1 MDLSTTYLGLKLP
14 HPLMPGASPM
24 VDDLDNVRRL
34 EDAGAAA
41 IVMHSLFEEQIS
53 REQVATF
60 VHTESHGQSF
70 AEALTYFPSP
80 EAFALGPEEYLEHV
94 RKVKQA
100 VSVPVIG
107 SLNGFTLGGWLDY
120 ARLIEQAG
128 ADALELNVYFLG
140 SDPAE
145 SGAAIEE
152 RTVEMVKAVR
162 GAVRIPV
169 AVKLSPFYTSLAHFA
184 GQLDEAGADG
194 LVLFNRFYQPDIDVE
209 ELQVRRQI
217 HLSTSAELPLRLPWL
232 ALLSPKVKALPGRQR
247 RRSHHPRRGEVG
259 DDRRPRG
266 AARLLPAQA
275 GPGAPGDPEGRARPV
290 ARGARV
296 RLPAAD
302 AGEHEPGGLPR
313 PRGLRAGQLHA
324 HAPELEN
331 VAVASPTLEAHRPGP
346 SPGRCA
352 TPLEAGPAAVRH

>member
-24 VDDLDNVRRL
+24 VDNIDTVRQL
-34 EDAGAAA
+34 EDAGASA

-107 SLNGFTLGGWLDY
+107 SLNGFTHGGWLDY
-120 ARLIEQAG
+120 AKLIEQAG

-140 SDPAE
+140 SDPDE
-145 SGAAIEE
+145 SGESIEE
-152 RTVEMVKAVR
+152 RTVKMVKAIR
-162 GAVRIPV
+162 EAVRIPV
-169 AVKLSPFYTSLAHFA
+169 AVKLSPYYTSLAQFTV
-184 GQLDEAGADG
+184 QLDAAGADG

-217 HLSTSAELPLRLPWL
+217 HLSTSAELPLRLTWL
-232 ALLSPKVKALPGRQR
+232 ALLSPRVKASLAVSGGVHNLLDVVQSVMTGAHAVQLVSCLLKRGP
-247 RRSHHPRRGEVG
+247 SHLATLKGE
-259 DDRRPRG
+259 
-266 AARLLPAQA
+266 LTQWL
-275 GPGAPGDPEGRARPV
+275 E
-290 ARGARV
+290 
-296 RLPAAD
+296 
-302 AGEHEPGGLPR
+302 EHEYHS
-313 PRGLRAGQLHA
+313 LRQMQGSM
-324 HAPELEN
+324 N
-331 VAVASPTLEAHRPGP
+331 LEACPD
-346 SPGRCA
+346 
-352 TPLEAGPAAVRH
+352 PAVYERANYMLMLQSWRTSH